1 MFQLSGQ
8 GAELASDVDEAL
20 VDRYELDREDRK
32 RFQKGLQETF
42 CARNGFASATSHRIR
57 RSSEREELTTILPLA
72 PHQLDHSRILFTLL
86 LVLLDD
92 GFDNVQTLYKRL
104 QVLLRID
111 PRFLHVVQELLYRID
126 HAGSR

>member
-20 VDRYELDREDRK
+20 MDRYELDREDRK

-42 CARNGFASATSHRIR
+42 CARNGFASATSHRLR
-57 RSSEREELTTILPLA
+57 WSNGREGLTTILPLA

-86 LVLLDD
+86 LVLFDNGLDD
-92 GFDNVQTLYKRL
+92 VQTLYKRL

-111 PRFLHVVQELLYRID
+111 PRFLHVIQELLYQVD